1 VTKVPK
7 VFVERAVRQ
16 EPRAAFKLMTLL
28 ELRLVQY
35 EELVQCLLP
44 RETEVRLANLLPLL
58 AQKFGETNDGLVT
71 INLRLTHQ
79 DLAAMVASTR
89 ESVTKVLNEMR
100 SRDVIEVDSGRIT
113 LKDTSTLARLSRP

>member
-1 VTKVPK
+1 
-7 VFVERAVRQ
+7 
-16 EPRAAFKLMTLL
+16 AFKLMTLL

-58 AQKFGETNDGLVT
+58 AQKFGQSRNGIVT
-71 INLRLTHQ
+71 IELRLTHQ

-100 SRDVIEVDSGRIT
+100 NRDVIEVDSGRIT
-113 LKDTSTLARLSRP
+113 LKDTRTLTELSRP

>member
-1 VTKVPK
+1 
-7 VFVERAVRQ
+7 
-16 EPRAAFKLMTLL
+16 MTLL

-58 AQKFGETNDGLVT
+58 AQKFGECNNGLVT

-100 SRDVIEVDSGRIT
+100 SRGVIEVDSGRIT
-113 LKDTSTLARLSRP
+113 LKDTSTLTKLSRP

>member
-1 VTKVPK
+1 
-7 VFVERAVRQ
+7 
-16 EPRAAFKLMTLL
+16 MTLL

-58 AQKFGETNDGLVT
+58 AQKFGESKSGLVT

-100 SRDVIEVDSGRIT
+100 NRGVIEVDSGRIT
-113 LKDTSTLARLSRP
+113 LKDTRTLARLSRE